1 MNPYFIAG
9 SVLAVVFAYGAGH
22 WQGDEAGQAKVQAQ
36 WDKEKAKLAEEYAA
50 NVALMREKE
59 QVMQGN
65 ADKLREDKNR
75 ELREA
80 NARNTALLNS
90 LQHRPN
96 RAESSGVS
104 TTASNGKDGCTG
116 KELYREDGAVLIGI
130 AREADELR
138 ISLKQC
144 YSQYE
149 TARKALNA
157 KNP

>member
-9 SVLAVVFAYGAGH
+9 TVIAVACAYGAGH
-22 WQGDEAGQAKVQAQ
+22 WQGDTAGQAKVQAQ

-96 RAESSGVS
+96 RTEGSGVS

-116 KELYREDGAVLIGI
+116 KELYREDGEFLVRF

-138 ISLKQC
+138 VALKQC
-144 YSQYE
+144 YAQYE
-149 TARKALNA
+149 AARQTVK
-157 KNP
+157 

>member
-9 SVLAVVFAYGAGH
+9 TVLAVVCAYGTGH
-22 WQGDEAGQAKVQAQ
+22 WQGDTAGQAKVQAQ

-50 NVALMREKE
+50 NVAAMREKE
-59 QVMQGN
+59 QVMQSN

-75 ELREA
+75 ELKEA
-80 NARNTALLNS
+80 NARNTVLVNS
-90 LQHRPN
+90 LQQHPN
-96 RAESSGVS
+96 RSESSGVS

-116 KELYREDGAVLIGI
+116 KELYREDGAFLIGI

-144 YSQYE
+144 YAQYE
-149 TARKALNA
+149 KVRQ
-157 KNP
+157 

>member
-9 SVLAVVFAYGAGH
+9 TVLAVVCAYGAGH
-22 WQGDEAGQAKVQAQ
+22 WQGDEAGQAKVQQQ

-59 QVMQGN
+59 QAMQSS

-96 RAESSGVS
+96 RTESSGVS
-104 TTASNGKDGCTG
+104 TTASAGKDGCTG
-116 KELYREDGAVLIGI
+116 KELYREDGAILVGI

-138 ISLKQC
+138 LALKQC
-144 YSQYE
+144 YAQYE
-149 TARKALNA
+149 SNR
-157 KNP
+157 

>member
-9 SVLAVVFAYGAGH
+9 TLLAVVCAYGTGH
-22 WQGDEAGQAKVQAQ
+22 WQGDEAGQAKVQAK

-90 LQHRPN
+90 LQHRSN
-96 RAESSGVS
+96 RPESSGVS

-144 YSQYE
+144 YAQYE
-149 TARKALNA
+149 AARHRE
-157 KNP
+157 

>member
-9 SVLAVVFAYGAGH
+9 TVIAVACAYGAGH
-22 WQGDEAGQAKVQAQ
+22 WQGDTAGQAKVQQQ
-36 WDKEKAKLAEEYAA
+36 WDKEKAKLADEYAA

-96 RAESSGVS
+96 RTESSGVS
-104 TTASNGKDGCTG
+104 TTTSNGTNGCTG

-149 TARKALNA
+149 AIRKTSEA
-157 KNP
+157 K

>member
-9 SVLAVVFAYGAGH
+9 TVLAVVCAYGTGH
-22 WQGDEAGQAKVQAQ
+22 WQGDDAGQAKVQAQ

-50 NVALMREKE
+50 NVAAMREKE
-59 QVMQGN
+59 QVMQSN

-80 NARNTALLNS
+80 NARNTALVNS

-96 RAESSGVS
+96 RTEGSGVS
-104 TTASNGKDGCTG
+104 TTASNGTNGCTG

-144 YSQYE
+144 YAQYE
-149 TARKALNA
+149 AARQK
-157 KNP
+157 

>member
-9 SVLAVVFAYGAGH
+9 TVLAVVFAYGAGH

-50 NVALMREKE
+50 NVAAMREKE
-59 QVMQGN
+59 QVMQSN

-80 NARNTALLNS
+80 NARNTALVNS

-96 RAESSGVS
+96 RTEGSGVS

-144 YSQYE
+144 YAQYE
-149 TARKALNA
+149 AARHRE
-157 KNP
+157 

>member
-50 NVALMREKE
+50 NVAAMREKE
-59 QVMQGN
+59 QVMQSN

-96 RAESSGVS
+96 RTESSGVS
-104 TTASNGKDGCTG
+104 TTASNRTNGCTG

-138 ISLKQC
+138 ASLKQC

-149 TARKALNA
+149 AARKTLN
-157 KNP
+157 